1 MVLFHSRFH
10 FVVYLSCSCISPSS
24 EYVVTCSPVINSLCA
39 ARYLIRSEVESRSVL
54 VPSAIR
60 RSEVEKSTTTQLHAG
75 FEKFLVSSRVFSPE
89 RAGRPGGPTGSTL
102 EYLVLNSRISRTL
115 TCNSANNSSD
125 TPAQSLRRTY
135 MIIS

>member
-10 FVVYLSCSCISPSS
+10 FVLYLSRSCISPSS

-60 RSEVEKSTTTQLHAG
+60 RSEVEKSTTSQLHAG

-89 RAGRPGGPTGSTL
+89 RAGRPGPTGSTL

-125 TPAQSLRRTY
+125 THQHSHCRRTY
-135 MIIS
+135 MII